1 MSNPQTTTPFKIL
14 IFSRTTAYRHASI
27 PAGIHGLRRLGPLST
42 PTFEVDATEDPAR
55 FTPSSLS
62 TYRVIVLLQ
71 CSGEIFDDEAQLD
84 AFKGFVW
91 GGGGVVG
98 VHCASFAMESSDW
111 YARLI
116 GAVFANHP
124 VPQWGKVKVLEPG
137 HAIMRRG
144 VSLGGGGGQGE
155 EGDIRK
161 GDSKTVDTSEVRTE
175 RTWMDEWY
183 NFKTH
188 PRETKTEDGKGLHVL
203 LTVDEASYEGGT
215 HGEDHPLVWCQELEG
230 GRCFYT
236 ALGHF
241 DEAYEDDWFMGQLLG
256 GILWAGGFATDV
268 QE

>member
-1 MSNPQTTTPFKIL
+1 MTTATAQTSTPFKIL

-42 PTFEVDATEDPAR
+42 PPFSVDATEDPTH

-62 TYRVIVLLQ
+62 VYRVIVLLQ
-71 CSGEIFDDEAQLD
+71 CSGEIFDGDEAQLD
-84 AFKGFVW
+84 ALKGFVR

-98 VHCASFAMESSDW
+98 VHCASFALESSEW

-124 VPQWGKVKVLEPG
+124 VPQWGRVKVLEPG
-137 HAIMRRG
+137 HVIMKCG
-144 VSLGGGGGQGE
+144 VCLGDDVRE
-155 EGDIRK
+155 
-161 GDSKTVDTSEVRTE
+161 GDSKTVDTLEDAPEATTVR
-175 RTWMDEWY
+175 RWMDEWY

-188 PRETKTEDGKGLHVL
+188 PRETKTDDGKGLHVL
-203 LTVDEASYEGGT
+203 LAVDEASYEGGT
-215 HGEDHPLVWCQELEG
+215 HGQDHPLVWCHEFDG

-256 GILWAGGFATDV
+256 GILWAGGFTENA
-268 QE
+268 